1 MNMKNLK
8 SKLSSRKF
16 WALVSALVISIL
28 ALFNC
33 PQESVVQITSL
44 ITALGAVVA
53 YILGESAIDKE
64 RAKKDGKNE

>member
-33 PQESVVQITSL
+33 PQESVVGSVELLVVSSVYSDSIT
-44 ITALGAVVA
+44 TGFAL
-53 YILGESAIDKE
+53 S
-64 RAKKDGKNE
+64 

>member
-16 WALVSALVISIL
+16 WALVSALTISVL
-28 ALFNC
+28 ALFNY
-33 PQESVVQITSL
+33 PQESTVQITSL

-64 RAKKDGKNE
+64 KVKKDNNE

>member
-1 MNMKNLK
+1 MNLKNLK

-16 WALVSALVISIL
+16 WALISALAISVL

-33 PQESVVQITSL
+33 PEESTVQITGL

-64 RAKKDGKNE
+64 KVKKDNNG